1 MFLAHSA
8 AFQSASPRE
17 FRQDVTFQT
26 TGAKTSL
33 INNHLE
39 IKETKV
45 CDLPPHAEL
54 K

>member
-1 MFLAHSA
+1 MFLAHSDT
-8 AFQSASPRE
+8 FQSAGARE
-17 FRQDVTFQT
+17 FRRDVTFQT

-33 INNHLE
+33 INNHPE
-39 IKETKV
+39 IKEIKV